1 LGFSLP
7 RPRRF
12 EYTFT
17 PKHGSWL
24 NLVEGFFSKF
34 ARSVLRHIDRRF
46 QNSNHTGLSEFQHLA
61 AQTGEDELSGFIESV
76 AVSIYSHMLQRPPAE
91 NDMQRHFRVSPPS
104 VHQMVF
110 TLERAGLINPA
121 SPEAWNRSS
130 STSSQRI

>member
-1 LGFSLP
+1 MFGFSLP

-61 AQTGEDELSGFIESV
+61 AQTGEDELSGFMESV
-76 AVSIYSHMLQRPPAE
+76 AVSDLLTHAPTSTRRKRYAAPLPRQSTLRAPNGLHPRTRRSDQPGIARSME
-91 NDMQRHFRVSPPS
+91 S
-104 VHQMVF
+104 VV
-110 TLERAGLINPA
+110 
-121 SPEAWNRSS
+121 
-130 STSSQRI
+130 